1 MLINLSNHPLSGW
14 DTKQLEAATRY
25 GKLIELP
32 FPEVDPTKDEK
43 YIQSICQNFQ
53 AKVEILFS
61 KSCDQFNAVHIMG
74 EHNLTYAL
82 VEKLKKKV
90 SAA

>member
-43 YIQSICQNFQ
+43 
-53 AKVEILFS
+53 
-61 KSCDQFNAVHIMG
+61 
-74 EHNLTYAL
+74 
-82 VEKLKKKV
+82 
-90 SAA
+90 